1 MHDFDNT
8 DDNKLFD
15 NRENAEKNAAEN
27 TCESANGCGD
37 GGEDAEI
44 KRGYNGE
51 SIPEGVVDAPDA
63 PNVDGG
69 DEYRENEDCSV
80 DASDGEGVRDT
91 GRGGGTQSVHLT
103 PGLGVGKR
111 KKKSPKPITRGVLA
125 ACMAGSLVL
134 GMAGGVIS
142 TNVMLRNDS
151 TLEPKVIYQAVETNF
166 DGQSAKEGQSLS
178 TEDIVALVSDS
189 VVEISTEKT
198 LTDFWFG
205 QYVTQGAGSGVVIS
219 ENGYIIT
226 NYHVISGASKITVRL
241 TSGKEYDAKLVGYD
255 EKTDIAVIKID
266 ETGLSPA
273 IYGDSDALRVGNHIV
288 AIGNPLGRLG
298 GTVTDGIISALDRDI
313 MIDGKPMNLL
323 QISAAINPGNSGGGL
338 FDGKGQLVGIVNAK
352 SAGSSIDG
360 LAFAIPINDVKEVVE
375 NIMNVGYVPGRA
387 LLGVTLIDIND
398 VRTAM
403 SYRVQEYGAYILET
417 YPGGA
422 AARAGLEPGD
432 YVVSIDGVE
441 VSNGTQIKNI
451 VETHVEG
458 DTVKMVIKRGGETM
472 SVDVTF

>member
-1 MHDFDNT
+1 
-8 DDNKLFD
+8 
-15 NRENAEKNAAEN
+15 
-27 TCESANGCGD
+27 
-37 GGEDAEI
+37 
-44 KRGYNGE
+44 
-51 SIPEGVVDAPDA
+51 
-63 PNVDGG
+63 
-69 DEYRENEDCSV
+69 
-80 DASDGEGVRDT
+80 
-91 GRGGGTQSVHLT
+91 
-103 PGLGVGKR
+103 
-111 KKKSPKPITRGVLA
+111 
-125 ACMAGSLVL
+125 
-134 GMAGGVIS
+134 
-142 TNVMLRNDS
+142 
-151 TLEPKVIYQAVETNF
+151 
-166 DGQSAKEGQSLS
+166 
-178 TEDIVALVSDS
+178 
-189 VVEISTEKT
+189 
-198 LTDFWFG
+198 
-205 QYVTQGAGSGVVIS
+205 
-219 ENGYIIT
+219 
-226 NYHVISGASKITVRL
+226 
-241 TSGKEYDAKLVGYD
+241 
-255 EKTDIAVIKID
+255 
-266 ETGLSPA
+266 
-273 IYGDSDALRVGNHIV
+273 
-288 AIGNPLGRLG
+288 
-298 GTVTDGIISALDRDI
+298 